1 MQFYNNLKNIC
12 ETKGTSVTAIC
23 KQCGISAGT
32 ATGWKNGSSPRLDM
46 VETLA
51 NKLGVSPE
59 LLAFGNNNEQSVLSP
74 DEKELVTLFRLLSN
88 DAKKHNAVNAI
99 KRLVSGIDVAFCEDK
114 VSAGKGFDIASSST
128 VQLRVYKN
136 RIATEADFAVQVDGE
151 SMADEYHDGDILLI
165 KSIEHT
171 HEPEIGQN
179 GIFVVNND
187 KGYFK
192 QWQRHDDG
200 KYYLK
205 SLNPIISD
213 VELSDEDVVIC
224 KGIVLGKAISLE
236 QE

>member
-12 ETKGTSVTAIC
+12 DIKGTSITAIC
-23 KQCGISAGT
+23 RKIGVTSGT
-32 ATGWKNGSSPRLDM
+32 PTSWKNGTSPRLDI
-46 VETLA
+46 VEALA
-51 NKLGVSPE
+51 KELDVSFSM
-59 LLAFGNNNEQSVLSP
+59 LVFGEDENSVLSP
-74 DEKELVTLFRLLSN
+74 DEEELVMLFRLLVGEN
-88 DAKKHNAVNAI
+88 KKHNAVNAI
-99 KRLVSGIDVAFCEDK
+99 KRLISGIEIDLCEDK
-114 VSAGKGFDIASSST
+114 VSAGKGFDIASAST
-128 VQLRVYKN
+128 VKLRIYN
-136 RIATEADFAVQVDGE
+136 SRIATEADFAVQVEGE

-192 QWQRHDDG
+192 QWQRHENG

-213 VELSDEDVVIC
+213 VELSDDDVVVC

>member
-12 ETKGTSVTAIC
+12 DIKGTSITAIC
-23 KQCGISAGT
+23 KKIGVTSGT
-32 ATGWKNGSSPRLDM
+32 PTSWKNGASPRLDI
-46 VETLA
+46 VEALARELDVPFSTL
-51 NKLGVSPE
+51 V
-59 LLAFGNNNEQSVLSP
+59 FGENESSVLSP
-74 DEKELVTLFRLLSN
+74 DEEELVTLFRLLSN
-88 DAKKHNAVNAI
+88 DTKKHNAVNAI
-99 KRLVSGIDVAFCEDK
+99 KRLVSGIDVVFCEDK

-128 VQLRVYKN
+128 VLLHVYKN
-136 RIATEADFAVQVDGE
+136 KIATEADFAVQVEGE

-165 KSIEHT
+165 KSIEHI